1 MQAKRSGHSITDI
14 AAVFITIGLLV
25 GWACGKTT
33 VTANYVDPYADGVL
47 TAPLDSVFRNIFPD
61 GEPGASVFVMQNDSI
76 IYSRSFGVANFRTG
90 EMMTDSTMVN
100 LASISK
106 IFSAAA
112 LLKLAEEGKIDL
124 DDCISKYFPEFPHKV
139 FDKITI
145 RHILSHSTG
154 LPDLRP
160 RDNDEW
166 KNYLSNYESVFGFGT
181 DYRLYGTENE
191 HILVFRNV
199 GSTEFEPGHHFQLND
214 PGYIIVAPLIERVT
228 GVPFN
233 KWMRKNIFDP
243 ANAKKVFYYIP
254 GQEYQGIAHGYTN
267 AAPDTPRNYGSPDG
281 KWAEFDYGEAEF
293 FLTKADRG
301 AYASSIALQKWI
313 RALYSGKIIS
323 EASLQQMMH
332 PEVASNTPYESYGL
346 GTSVCSEPGMP
357 LRSFHIN
364 TNGGFIGVEVA
375 WPETKLHYIILS
387 NRNDWNPRRVVNSI
401 DALLYA
407 NNML

>member
-1 MQAKRSGHSITDI
+1 MQMKRSGHAITDRV
-14 AAVFITIGLLV
+14 AVLITVALLV
-25 GWACGKTT
+25 SWACGKSPVTT
-33 VTANYVDPYADGVL
+33 EYIDPYADGVL
-47 TAPLDSVFRNIFPD
+47 TAPLDSVFHNIFHD
-61 GEPGASVFVMQNDSI
+61 GEPGASVFVMQNDSL
-76 IYSRSFGVANFRTG
+76 IYARSFGVANFITG
-90 EMMTDSTMVN
+90 EMMTDSTIIN

-106 IFSAAA
+106 IFSATA
-112 LLKLAEEGKIDL
+112 LLKLAEEGKINL
-124 DDCISKYFPEFPHKV
+124 DDCISKYFPEFPPQV

-145 RHILSHSTG
+145 RHILSHSSG

-160 RDNDEW
+160 RDNAEW

-199 GSTEFEPGHHFQLND
+199 NSTEFEPGHHFQLND

-243 ANAKKVFYYIP
+243 SGAKNIFYYTP
-254 GQEYQGIAHGYTN
+254 GQEYEGLAHGYRRATTE
-267 AAPDTPRNYGSPDG
+267 ARKTYRTPDN
-281 KWAEFDYGEAEF
+281 KWEEFDYGETEF

-301 AYASSIALQKWI
+301 AYASACALEKWI

-323 EASLQQMMH
+323 EASIRDMMI
-332 PEVASNTPYESYGL
+332 PEVPSDIPFTSYGL
-346 GTSVCSEPGMP
+346 GTAVRMEPGMP
-357 LRSFHIN
+357 VKSYHLNS
-364 TNGGFIGVEVA
+364 NGGFTCVEVT
-375 WPETKLHYIILS
+375 WPETNLHYIILS
-387 NRNDWNPRRVVNSI
+387 NRNDWNPRQVMESV
-401 DALLYA
+401 DALLYS